1 MKTIA
6 SEFGDTPALASI
18 LSGRLQEFF
27 SPLLDRLDWRLDRRL
42 VKTFAATLSIL
53 LQHRHRASGL
63 LLSELGALLAGPEHA
78 PAGTKRLSN
87 LLRSPKWKAAL
98 LEDFLW
104 EAADRRVRD
113 FVCRAHRALV
123 IWDESV
129 LEKPESI
136 ALEGLSSV
144 RSAKARR
151 LKRIKK
157 GYYTP
162 PGGPPVFVPGMH
174 WLTLLL
180 AAESGPPVLAKM
192 RWWSTRG
199 ERAEEKRE
207 VETAALQ
214 QCTRAWG
221 GMVLHV
227 FDRGFAGA
235 PWLGI
240 LAQEGARFVLRWP
253 SRYHL
258 QDAWGRDLPAWRFA
272 TGKKTR
278 DARQLWD
285 AHTHAYHRYGVL
297 AIPVRHWAYPGPLW
311 LVISRRGKGHQPWY
325 LLTNELAERP
335 AEMWTIVFAYAR
347 RWQIEMCFRF
357 TKSELAMESPRLWF
371 WENRL
376 KLLLM
381 VSLAYAF
388 LLSLLDAEL
397 KWLREALLRRFCPR
411 TGKRSRD
418 ASAPL
423 YRLRWAICYLCS
435 SPRTPSLLQ
444 PQSSG

>member
-1 MKTIA
+1 MQTIPVA
-6 SEFGDTPALASI
+6 PALAHI
-18 LSGRLQEFF
+18 LSERLEHFLT
-27 SPLLDRLDWRLDRRL
+27 PLLVRLDRAVDRRL
-42 VKTFAATLSIL
+42 VKTFAATISIL
-53 LQHRHRASGL
+53 LEQRHRASGL
-63 LLSELGALLAGPEHA
+63 LLSELGAFLAGPTHA

-87 LLRSPKWKAAL
+87 LLRSRRWTSGL
-98 LEDFLW
+98 LGDFLW
-104 EAADRRVRD
+104 SEADRRLRD
-113 FVCRAHRALV
+113 LLCRARSALV

-144 RSAKARR
+144 RSARAQR

-174 WLTLLL
+174 WLALLL
-180 AAESGPPVLAKM
+180 LGESGPPVLAKM

-199 ERAEEKRE
+199 ERAEERRD
-207 VETAALQ
+207 VEEAALR
-214 QCTRAWG
+214 QCIRAWG
-221 GMVLHV
+221 GVVLHV

-235 PWLGI
+235 PWLEI
-240 LAQEGARFVLRWP
+240 LAREGARFVLRWP
-253 SRYHL
+253 AGWHL
-258 QDAWGRDLPAWRFA
+258 QDGWGRDLPAWRFA

-278 DARQLWD
+278 DRRPLWD
-285 AHTHAYHRYGVL
+285 AHLHAERRYGVL
-297 AIPVRHWAYPGPLW
+297 AIPVRHRAYPGPLW
-311 LVISRRGKGHQPWY
+311 LVVSRRGRGQTPWY

-335 AEMWTIVFAYAR
+335 AQMWKVVLAYAR
-347 RWQIEMCFRF
+347 RWQIEMSFRF
-357 TKSELAMESPRLWF
+357 SRSELAMESPRLWF

-388 LLSLLDAEL
+388 LLSLLEPEL
-397 KWLREALLRRFCPR
+397 KWLRDALLKCFCPR

-418 ASAPL
+418 ASTPL
-423 YRLRWAICYLCS
+423 YRLRSAIVFLFLS
-435 SPRTPSLLQ
+435 LRTPLLPQ
-444 PQSSG
+444 LQSSG